1 MHKKWPKSCLF
12 CFFFIK
18 SQEVE
23 NRDYEHCKS
32 ILGKFRWNVL
42 TGLSLTVH
50 TVTDRYFLQNW
61 WFQHYSFHWVIWV
74 NFTKPIWTFE
84 NPSFVQSIKFP
95 NFFKKWDF
103 LTIFVKQSQ
112 FCKVLPPWIFSRLV
126 LYLELKLLAGR
137 VINFQKWDKVLQ
149 GNLSYVLILHK
160 DGTVWQH
167 FEKSWEGFEHHF
179 PTESIDSSE
188 FLRLK
193 K

>member
-1 MHKKWPKSCLF
+1 MKLPKALSLLIVGIVLEFYFKFVHKKWPKSCLF
-12 CFFFIK
+12 CFFFIN

-103 LTIFVKQSQ
+103 LTIFIKQSQ
-112 FCKVLPPWIFSRLV
+112 FCKVLPPWDIFEV
-126 LYLELKLLAGR
+126 GPLLGVKAVGWACHKFPEMRQSFAGKF
-137 VINFQKWDKVLQ
+137 VIC
-149 GNLSYVLILHK
+149 
-160 DGTVWQH
+160 
-167 FEKSWEGFEHHF
+167 
-179 PTESIDSSE
+179 IDPA
-188 FLRLK
+188 
-193 K
+193 